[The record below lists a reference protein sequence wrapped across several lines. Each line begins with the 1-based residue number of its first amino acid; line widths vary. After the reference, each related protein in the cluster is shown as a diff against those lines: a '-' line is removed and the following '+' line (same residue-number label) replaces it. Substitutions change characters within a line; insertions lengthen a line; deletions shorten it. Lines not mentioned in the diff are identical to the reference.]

1 MKKIARLALAF
12 AAVMSVSGSAM
23 AINQACG
30 YDVVLKNGLRKIPAG
45 KFACGLAEQSGD
57 LWRDDCVFACKWGV
71 MAAPGAAVSANL
83 ILRQATTLGHFDCD
97 MISYQFTDSDICM
110 DSFGPNY
117 GIDTKW
123 QKAILASFIAMEDGE
138 NGVMKSV
145 LRYYS
150 PLSFALTGTFT
161 PSGGC

>member
-1 MKKIARLALAF
+1 MKKIARWALAF

-45 KFACGLAEQSGD
+45 KFACGLAETSGD
-57 LWRDDCVFACKWGV
+57 LWNDKCVFACKWGV

-83 ILRQATTLGHFDCD
+83 ILHQATTLGHQDCD

-110 DSFGPNY
+110 DTFAPNY
-117 GIDTKW
+117 GIDTRW
-123 QKAILASFIAMEDGE
+123 QKAILASFIAMEDGH

-145 LRYYS
+145 LRYHS

-161 PSGGC
+161 PAGC